1 MVVAKTVVVTL
12 RGTGER
18 TGVGE
23 GEELKEVGEGEGEG
37 LEVGEVEGL
46 EEVGEE
52 DGEDVGI

>member
-23 GEELKEVGEGEGEG
+23 GLKEVGEVEGEG
-37 LEVGEVEGL
+37 LEVGEGEGL
-46 EEVGEE
+46 KVEAGE
-52 DGEDVGI
+52 GEDVGI